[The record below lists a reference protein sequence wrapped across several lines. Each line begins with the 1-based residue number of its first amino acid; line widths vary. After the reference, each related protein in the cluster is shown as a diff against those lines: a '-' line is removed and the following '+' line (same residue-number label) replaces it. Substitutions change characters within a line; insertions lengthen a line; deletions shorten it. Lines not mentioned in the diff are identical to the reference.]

1 MAVEPSTADNGE
13 SIEMGYVIARI
24 LLVCKDGQQL
34 GGDEAYAA
42 KRPVKRF
49 PTRPPTAWTAKM
61 SKASSIPRKNL
72 TLVA

>member
-1 MAVEPSTADNGE
+1 MAVEPSTGDDGG
-13 SIEMGYVIARI
+13 SIEMRYIIARKS
-24 LLVCKDGQQL
+24 LVCKDGQQL
-34 GGDEAYAA
+34 VDDEAYAA